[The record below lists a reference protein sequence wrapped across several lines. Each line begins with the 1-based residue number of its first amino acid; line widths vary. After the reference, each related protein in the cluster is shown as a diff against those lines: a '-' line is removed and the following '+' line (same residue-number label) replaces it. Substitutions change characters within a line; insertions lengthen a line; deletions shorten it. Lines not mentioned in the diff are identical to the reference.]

1 MVNLVDKDLT
11 NEFKFVNNLSIPKN
25 YILKR
30 SFEIYEKENIND
42 TNYSKLWQY
51 VLIYSTNEETTKH
64 IEITFTK
71 EEYILS
77 CLLPDKNKFK
87 SSIINDKEILLFS
100 VDNTNEKQTFFEK
113 NNYKFF
119 IEVTN
124 LTNNEFV
131 NLIKSIIN

>member
-1 MVNLVDKDLT
+1 MVKLVDKDLT

-30 SFEIYEKENIND
+30 SFEIYEKEN
-42 TNYSKLWQY
+42 
-51 VLIYSTNEETTKH
+51 
-64 IEITFTK
+64 
-71 EEYILS
+71 
-77 CLLPDKNKFK
+77 
-87 SSIINDKEILLFS
+87 INDKEILLFS

>member
-1 MVNLVDKDLT
+1 MVKLVDKDLT
-11 NEFKFVNNLSIPKN
+11 IEFKFVNNLSIPKN
-25 YILKR
+25 YILER

-51 VLIYSTNEETTKH
+51 VLIYSTNEETTMH

-77 CLLPDKNKFK
+77 CLLPDKNEFK

-100 VDNTNEKQTFFEK
+100 VDNTNEKQAFFEN

-119 IEVTN
+119 IESTD

>member
-1 MVNLVDKDLT
+1 MVKFVDKDST

-30 SFEIYEKENIND
+30 SFEIYKKEN
-42 TNYSKLWQY
+42 
-51 VLIYSTNEETTKH
+51 
-64 IEITFTK
+64 
-71 EEYILS
+71 
-77 CLLPDKNKFK
+77 
-87 SSIINDKEILLFS
+87 INDKEILLFS

>member
-1 MVNLVDKDLT
+1 MVKLVDKDLT
-11 NEFKFVNNLSIPKN
+11 NEFKFVNNLSIPMN

-30 SFEIYEKENIND
+30 SFEIYKKEN
-42 TNYSKLWQY
+42 
-51 VLIYSTNEETTKH
+51 
-64 IEITFTK
+64 
-71 EEYILS
+71 
-77 CLLPDKNKFK
+77 
-87 SSIINDKEILLFS
+87 INDKEILLFS

-124 LTNNEFV
+124 LTNKEFV